1 MKTVK
6 NILFDLGAV
15 LIDIDFEKVCRSFDK
30 IGIKDFEKQYSQ
42 LAASTLFEQLEK
54 GEISNEVFY
63 ESIKKQFQISIS
75 TEEIRN
81 AWNSILLDFRIDT
94 MKLLTT
100 IKSDYNLYLL
110 SNTNAIHLT
119 EINLLAQQQLHVEEL
134 DVYFTKAYYSF
145 KMGMRKPNADIFDFV
160 LKDAGIEAGETFF
173 IDDSEP
179 NIITAQKMGF
189 KTHLLLKGERV
200 EGLSLFEKMG

>member
-1 MKTVK
+1 MKAVK

-15 LIDIDFEKVCRSFDK
+15 LIDIDFEKVCKSFED
-30 IGIKDFEKQYSQ
+30 IGIKDFDKQYSQ
-42 LAASTLFEQLEK
+42 LAASTLFEDLEK
-54 GEISNEVFY
+54 GKISDTFFYKEIQKQLQSNIP
-63 ESIKKQFQISIS
+63 S
-75 TEEIRN
+75 EEIRN
-81 AWNSILLDFRIDT
+81 AWNSILLDFRIET
-94 MKLLTT
+94 MQYLTDL
-100 IKSDYNLYLL
+100 KKDYNLFLL
-110 SNTNAIHLT
+110 SNTNAIHLN

-145 KMGMRKPNADIFDFV
+145 KMGMRKPNADIFEFV

-173 IDDSEP
+173 IDDSAP

-189 KTHLLLKGERV
+189 KTHLLLKGEMV